1 MMKKHWI
8 IGLELV
14 MMFCSCGQPDTK
26 AYLKKVIENL
36 ESIESVEYQCRHI
49 YWNGYVKEPIYDV
62 IELCHEYANPKD
74 TIFGSCYA
82 EFIPEEGMR
91 FDSGYDGNVKMT
103 VYEEDKDVMIDDF
116 TAEPM
121 DFRPVNTFF
130 NCTKNIFKYIIE
142 TTDSIETT
150 LMDEDSCYHL
160 KLTVHEDRTVNFF
173 GKPVYFKPGPNMG
186 IDSIF
191 SQYDVWIRKADN
203 LPYKYEERQA
213 ETTYIEECINPV
225 YNKLSLADFNLYDYI
240 PEGYNVFH
248 KRPRDL
254 KKEAERVYT
263 LQDKPAPQW
272 TLTDIEDRPVS
283 LADIKSKVILLNFT
297 GIGCGACQAAIPFLK
312 ELKTKYAPEDFE
324 LIAIES
330 WSGKTSSRKGYS
342 EKKELNYLFLG
353 ATEEVL
359 KDYQTG
365 RAAPWFFLLD
375 ENRIIRKIFWGYS
388 EARTGKEIEEA
399 IDRLLK

>member
-1 MMKKHWI
+1 MH
-8 IGLELV
+8 L
-14 MMFCSCGQPDTK
+14 
-26 AYLKKVIENL
+26 LKQHL
-36 ESIESVEYQCRHI
+36 SDFHLSDEY
-49 YWNGYVKEPIYDV
+49 P
-62 IELCHEYANPKD
+62 
-74 TIFGSCYA
+74 
-82 EFIPEEGMR
+82 
-91 FDSGYDGNVKMT
+91 
-103 VYEEDKDVMIDDF
+103 
-116 TAEPM
+116 
-121 DFRPVNTFF
+121 
-130 NCTKNIFKYIIE
+130 
-142 TTDSIETT
+142 
-150 LMDEDSCYHL
+150 
-160 KLTVHEDRTVNFF
+160 
-173 GKPVYFKPGPNMG
+173 
-186 IDSIF
+186 
-191 SQYDVWIRKADN
+191 
-203 LPYKYEERQA
+203 
-213 ETTYIEECINPV
+213 
-225 YNKLSLADFNLYDYI
+225 
-240 PEGYNVFH
+240 FH

-375 ENRIIRKIFWGYS
+375 ENRIIRKISFGYS
-388 EARTGKEIEEA
+388 EARTGEEIEEA
-399 IDRLLK
+399 IASLLN